1 MYISLSTKITRQG
14 NVKNYPNIIEDIDSG
29 AHSSI
34 IGTAKI
40 GNIKI
45 KVASSELDDTAP
57 QLDFIIVNGAVVAN
71 NVGRGHTLAIINP
84 NTGATVSVTT
94 YDTYGAGNSNALNS
108 ALLGMTEGYIAA
120 ICSYDATTLSASTR
134 TTLNY
139 YFQAPLSNTWNAGR
153 VAHYFVGQKNT
164 PWILTSGY
172 WDDNKIW
179 KDNKTWKDN

>member
-14 NVKNYPNIIEDIDSG
+14 NVKRYPSIIEDVDSG
-29 AHSSI
+29 AHPSI

-40 GNIKI
+40 GSIKI
-45 KVASSELDDTAP
+45 KVASSELDGIAP
-57 QLDFIIVNGAVVAN
+57 QLNFIMVNGTVIAN
-71 NVGRGHTLAIINP
+71 DEGRGHTLAIINP
-84 NTGATVSVTT
+84 STGATVSVTN

-164 PWILTSGY
+164 PWILTTGY
-172 WDDNKIW
+172 WDDSKTWN
-179 KDNKTWKDN
+179 DNKTWKDN